1 MTSIHKIKKKN
12 NLFICFSLFFFK
24 LSKKYKILILG
35 ATTVIIFILFLKA
48 LNTDKVYQPNQMV
61 NKKIPEIILEDFNNK
76 NSKIDQNIFSQ
87 KDFVLINIWASWCVP
102 CLIEHPFLMS
112 LKNKNKIDIIGIKHT
127 GIGSV
132 KLLRQIVDIEQILL
146 KHSGRKPKRCISF
159 TDSKV
164 IPIIQSCTNRHGIG
178 QAYGDISMTN

>member
-1 MTSIHKIKKKN
+1 MN
-12 NLFICFSLFFFK
+12 
-24 LSKKYKILILG
+24 KKYKILILG
-35 ATTVIIFILFLKA
+35 ATTVIIFILFLKV

-112 LKNKNKIDIIGIKHT
+112 LKNKNKIDIIGINYKDET
-127 GIGSV
+127 TNAQNFLKKYGDPYSRIG
-132 KLLRQIVDIEQILL
+132 VDKKGEV
-146 KHSGRKPKRCISF
+146 
-159 TDSKV
+159 T
-164 IPIIQSCTNRHGIG
+164 IQLG
-178 QAYGDISMTN
+178 AYGVPETYVLKKGLIIFKHIGPINEDIVNKILELKK

>member
-1 MTSIHKIKKKN
+1 MN
-12 NLFICFSLFFFK
+12 
-24 LSKKYKILILG
+24 KKYKILILG

-76 NSKIDQNIFSQ
+76 NNKIDQNIFSQ

-112 LKNKNKIDIIGIKHT
+112 LKNKNKIDIIGINYKDET
-127 GIGSV
+127 TNAQNFLNKYGNPYSRIG
-132 KLLRQIVDIEQILL
+132 VDKKGEV
-146 KHSGRKPKRCISF
+146 
-159 TDSKV
+159 T
-164 IPIIQSCTNRHGIG
+164 IQLG
-178 QAYGDISMTN
+178 AYGVPETYVLKKGLIIFKHIGPINEDIINKILELKK